1 MDSHYKFNRELN
13 QVLFE
18 GESFFRKVILN
29 RPDKLNSLNYE
40 MISQMLKNLRD
51 FEIDPSVKLVILK
64 ANGNA
69 FSVGGDLVASF
80 GFLTTGHW
88 SFGARFVK
96 KQLNLDYLIAT
107 YRKPVIPLIDGI
119 VMGGGAGLSLH
130 GKFRIVTEKAV
141 FSMPEAS
148 IGHFPDVG
156 ASHFLSRLPGHF
168 GEYLGLT
175 GARLNGAEMLACG
188 LATHFVESKDL
199 PLLEN
204 ALQALISSEEISINE
219 VINKFSQQPRIK
231 EDNIYNRLDMVDRY
245 FSKDTVEEILHA
257 LEEEAKNK
265 AENWIIMA
273 MKSMKSASP
282 TSLKITLRSIIE
294 GRMQTLKQYFC
305 KPKWEPSKLELV
317 SKEMVDH
324 CFAGI
329 DDDDWKYLKLPCS
342 RSNRL
347 EELLKPKL

>member
-1 MDSHYKFNRELN
+1 M

-96 KQLNLDYLIAT
+96 KQFNLDYLIAT

-130 GKFRIVTEKAV
+130 GKFRIVTEKA
-141 FSMPEAS
+141 
-148 IGHFPDVG
+148 
-156 ASHFLSRLPGHF
+156 
-168 GEYLGLT
+168 
-175 GARLNGAEMLACG
+175 
-188 LATHFVESKDL
+188 
-199 PLLEN
+199 
-204 ALQALISSEEISINE
+204 
-219 VINKFSQQPRIK
+219 
-231 EDNIYNRLDMVDRY
+231 
-245 FSKDTVEEILHA
+245 
-257 LEEEAKNK
+257 
-265 AENWIIMA
+265 
-273 MKSMKSASP
+273 
-282 TSLKITLRSIIE
+282 
-294 GRMQTLKQYFC
+294 
-305 KPKWEPSKLELV
+305 
-317 SKEMVDH
+317 
-324 CFAGI
+324 
-329 DDDDWKYLKLPCS
+329 
-342 RSNRL
+342 
-347 EELLKPKL
+347 

>member
-188 LATHFVESKDL
+188 LATHFVESK
-199 PLLEN
+199 
-204 ALQALISSEEISINE
+204 
-219 VINKFSQQPRIK
+219 
-231 EDNIYNRLDMVDRY
+231 
-245 FSKDTVEEILHA
+245 
-257 LEEEAKNK
+257 EEEAKNK